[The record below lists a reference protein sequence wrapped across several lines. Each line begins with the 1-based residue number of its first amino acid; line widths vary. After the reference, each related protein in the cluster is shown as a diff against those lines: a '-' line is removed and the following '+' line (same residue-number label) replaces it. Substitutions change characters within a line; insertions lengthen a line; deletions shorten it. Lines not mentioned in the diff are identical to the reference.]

1 MMIFNKVN
9 LLDNSEVWQIELN
22 IHDHALNR

>member
-1 MMIFNKVN
+1 MIFNKVN